1 MINRFNIHRTRAFPA
16 VIFTLLLVVSALASP
31 ALMGQDE
38 SEKAPKPTKLFKSSE
53 TMKVKLIAPWRDLL
67 RDTNDGGAFPATIE
81 YTDELGNS
89 ESLPLTV
96 ERRGLTRQ
104 RVCDFPPIRLRFKKQ
119 DAKGTTFRGQKS
131 IKMVTHCEKS
141 TKYEQY
147 YVLEMLAYQIYNQI
161 TDFSF
166 RVRPLDVDY
175 VDSERDSTIS
185 GKFAFLIE
193 DDSDVADRHD
203 MKKIKIGRLKPS
215 WLEPD
220 VTSELTLF
228 QYMIGNV
235 DWAALSGPDP
245 QECCHNA
252 KLIAVEPIQKNGDI
266 YPIPYDFD
274 SAGFVDAPYAAPP
287 QGLPIRRVTQRL
299 YRGYCVSNPYMEDA
313 RKRILDQERAIMALV
328 KEEPR
333 LNSKTRSEAEGYLAD
348 FFEIIKDNRDWNK
361 NIIEKCRK

>member
-16 VIFTLLLVVSALASP
+16 VIFTLMFVVSALASP

-67 RDTNDGGAFPATIE
+67 RDTNNGGAFPATIE

-141 TKYEQY
+141 TRYQQY

-166 RVRPLDVDY
+166 RVRPLDIDY
-175 VDSERDSTIS
+175 VDSERDSNIG

-193 DDSDVADRHD
+193 DDSDVADRFD
-203 MKKIKIGRLKPS
+203 
-215 WLEPD
+215 LEKLHIPKAKLSQLD
-220 VTSELTLF
+220 SKTTAEFALF
-228 QYMIGNV
+228 QYMIANV
-235 DWAALSGPDP
+235 DWAALLGPDP
-245 QECCHNA
+245 EECCHNV
-252 KLIAVEPIQKNGDI
+252 KLIGPEPTSPDDI
-266 YPIPYDFD
+266 LHALPYDFD
-274 SAGFVDAPYAAPP
+274 SSGLVDASYATPNE
-287 QGLPIRRVTQRL
+287 GLPIRRVTQRL
-299 YRGYCVSNPYMEDA
+299 YRGYCASNPGLQDA
-313 RKRILDQERAIMALV
+313 RQRMLDKEQSIYGLV
-328 KEEPR
+328 KAESRLKAGRQKKALKYLDGFFKIMKDDKKFRREIVEE
-333 LNSKTRSEAEGYLAD
+333 
-348 FFEIIKDNRDWNK
+348 
-361 NIIEKCRK
+361 CRG